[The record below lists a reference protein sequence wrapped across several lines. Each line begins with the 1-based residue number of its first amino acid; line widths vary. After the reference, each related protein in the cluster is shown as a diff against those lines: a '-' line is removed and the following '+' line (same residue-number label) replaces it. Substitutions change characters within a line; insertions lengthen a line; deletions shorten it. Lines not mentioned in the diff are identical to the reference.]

1 MIKTEKGKV
10 MSQDMI
16 ERMKKLMELA
26 SRGVG
31 GEKTNAREMLERAMK
46 KYGVT
51 ESDLGSE
58 ERMHRIYKF
67 NGKFQKG
74 ILIQIIVMTC
84 GSKINIYGS
93 KRSNNEVIVVT
104 SSNEHIEIEL
114 LFDAH
119 KKSFDKQCL
128 VFLRAYIHKNQL
140 FPRDSEESEKEYTRE
155 ELEEFHKMFRMM
167 EGVERTQVRKQIG

>member
-1 MIKTEKGKV
+1 
-10 MSQDMI
+10 MI

-31 GEKTNAREMLERAMK
+31 GEKANAREMLERAMR

-51 ESDLGSE
+51 ESDLGSD
-58 ERMHRIYKF
+58 ERTHRAYKF
-67 NGKFQKG
+67 NGKFQRG
-74 ILIQIIVMTC
+74 LLIQIIAFTC
-84 GSKINIYGS
+84 GASIKIFGS
-93 KRSNNEVIVVT
+93 KRSASEVIIEA
-104 SSNEHIEIEL
+104 SANEHIEIEL

-140 FPRDSEESEKEYTRE
+140 YPRDSEESDKEYTRE
-155 ELEEFHKMFRMM
+155 EIDELRKMAKMM
-167 EGVERTQVRKQIG
+167 EGVERTHVRKQIAL